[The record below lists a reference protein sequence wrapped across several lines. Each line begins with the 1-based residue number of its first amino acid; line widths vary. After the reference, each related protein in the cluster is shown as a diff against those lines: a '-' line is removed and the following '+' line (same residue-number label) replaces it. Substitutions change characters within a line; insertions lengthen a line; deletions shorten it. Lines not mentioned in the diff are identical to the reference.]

1 MLNIQMYQRV
11 KLLYGNGSVR
21 QTGELMQSMG
31 AKKPFI
37 VCDKGVAAAGI
48 LQKITESLEKAGIS
62 YVLFDGVVPDP
73 PADMAEQAAA
83 LCKAEGC
90 DSTIA
95 VGGGSCMD
103 TGKAVNMMRFNEGPI
118 LRFTDFSTPMNP
130 SPGLVCVPTTS
141 GTGSEVSD
149 GLVISVPNGAKCPML
164 ATNAMADYAIIDPEL
179 MVGMPPRLTAMTGLD
194 TLTHVVE
201 SYTTNVTN
209 DLIGFFTEKAI
220 DEVVRWLPVAVKD
233 GQNLEARGRMAVCC
247 CVGGWMLGYGH
258 TNAGHSISHVLGSL
272 FHVPHGAG
280 CGFAMPYVLEFNAP
294 AIPGRVRVVAEKLG
308 ASFTG
313 SETPEE
319 IGAKARDA
327 ALRFVYGE
335 VGLERPKAFPY
346 DESLFDEA
354 AQAISE
360 EMFQAFQ
367 PRKMEKA
374 DALEILKKIYA

>member
-21 QTGELMQSMG
+21 QIGELIHTMG

-37 VCDKGVAAAGI
+37 VCDKGVVAVGIIKKITDSLSEAGI
-48 LQKITESLEKAGIS
+48 PYCL
-62 YVLFDGVVPDP
+62 YDNVVVDP

-83 LCKAEGC
+83 LCRAEGC

-103 TGKAVNMMRFNEGPI
+103 TGKAVNMMRYNEGPI
-118 LRFTDFSTPMNP
+118 LRYTDPGVPMAL

-149 GLVISVPNGAKCPML
+149 GLVISVPGGPKCPML

-179 MVGMPPRLTAMTGLD
+179 MVGMPPQLTAVTGLD

-220 DEVVRWLPVAVKD
+220 EDTIRWLPVAVKD
-233 GQNLEARGRMAVCC
+233 GANLEARGHMAICC

-258 TNAGHSISHVLGSL
+258 THAGHSISHVLGSM

-280 CGFAMPYVLEFNAP
+280 CGFAMPYMLEFNAP
-294 AIPGRVRVVAEKLG
+294 VMPERVRFIAGKLG
-308 ASFTG
+308 AHFTG

-319 IGAKARDA
+319 IGARARDA
-327 ALRFVYGE
+327 ALHFVYDV
-335 VGLERPKAFPY
+335 VGLQRPREYPF
-346 DESLFDEA
+346 DESRFDEA

-367 PRKMEKA
+367 PRKMSKE
-374 DALEILKKIYA
+374 DALEILRKIYS

>member
-21 QTGELMQSMG
+21 QIGELIQTMG
-31 AKKPFI
+31 AQKPFI
-37 VCDKGVAAAGI
+37 VCDKGVVAVGI
-48 LQKITESLEKAGIS
+48 VQKITDSLAEAGIP
-62 YVLFDGVVPDP
+62 YCLYDGVVPDP
-73 PADMAEQAAA
+73 PADMAGQAAA

-103 TGKAVNMMRFNEGPI
+103 TGKAINMMRFNEGPI
-118 LRFTDFSTPMNP
+118 LRFTDFSTPMVL
-130 SPGLVCVPTTS
+130 SPGLVCIPTTS

-149 GLVISVPNGAKCPML
+149 GLVISVPDGPKCPIL

-179 MVGMPPRLTAMTGLD
+179 MVGMPPHLTAMTGLD
-194 TLTHVVE
+194 TLAHAVE
-201 SYTTNVTN
+201 SYTTNATN

-220 DEVVRWLPVAVKD
+220 DETVHWLPVAVKD
-233 GQNLEARGRMAVCC
+233 GQNLEARGRMAICC

-258 TNAGHSISHVLGSL
+258 THAGHSFSHVLGSM
-272 FHVPHGAG
+272 FHVPHGAA

-294 AIPGRVRVVAEKLG
+294 AMPERIRTVAEKLG
-308 ASFTG
+308 AVFTG
-313 SETPEE
+313 AETPVE

-327 ALRFVYGE
+327 ALHFVYDV
-335 VGLERPKAFPY
+335 VGLRKPKEFPY
-346 DESLFDEA
+346 DESRFEEA

-367 PRKMEKA
+367 PRKMTKK
-374 DALEILKKIYA
+374 DALDILRKIYI

>member
-11 KLLYGNGSVR
+11 KLLYGNGSVH
-21 QTGELMQSMG
+21 QIGELMTSMG

-37 VCDKGVAAAGI
+37 ICDKGVVAVGIVQKITDSLEAAGI
-48 LQKITESLEKAGIS
+48 AYHL
-62 YVLFDGVVPDP
+62 YDGVIPDP

-118 LRFTDFSTPMNP
+118 LRFTNFSTPMEL

-149 GLVISVPNGAKCPML
+149 GLVISVPDGPKCPIL

-179 MVGMPPRLTAMTGLD
+179 MAGMPPHLTAMTGLD
-194 TLTHVVE
+194 TLAHVVE
-201 SYTTNVTN
+201 SYTSNATN
-209 DLIGFFTEKAI
+209 DLIGFFAEKAMDDVI
-220 DEVVRWLPVAVKD
+220 RWLPIAVRD

-258 TNAGHSISHVLGSL
+258 THAGHSFSHVLGAM

-294 AIPGRVRVVAEKLG
+294 AMPQRTRVIAEKLG
-308 ASFTG
+308 AAFDGT
-313 SETPEE
+313 ETPEE

-327 ALRFVYGE
+327 ALHFIYEV
-335 VGLERPKAFPY
+335 VGLRHPREFPY
-346 DESLFDEA
+346 DESRFEEA
-354 AQAISE
+354 AQAIAE
-360 EMFQAFQ
+360 EMFQVFQ
-367 PRKMEKA
+367 PRKMTKE
-374 DALEILKKIYA
+374 DALSILKNIYR